1 MLLVASHAWS
11 HAKYLCHAIK
21 FNSTNELFPCI
32 SLMGVHFNWFLF
44 HLLRRNMCFLITSFH
59 LFKGNLVIF
68 PLILA
73 IFIFWLSQPFPSIF
87 AYLAL
92 GLYLAVWRVPLPED
106 STSYQYVVCLLQKY
120 CIKRFTDWLIVL
132 FRVAVVAMLSIFY
145 FWFAKAGGGGRG
157 CKNITLFF

>member
-1 MLLVASHAWS
+1 
-11 HAKYLCHAIK
+11 
-21 FNSTNELFPCI
+21 
-32 SLMGVHFNWFLF
+32 
-44 HLLRRNMCFLITSFH
+44 MCFLITSFH

-92 GLYLAVWRVPLPED
+92 GLYLAVWRVPLHED

-132 FRVAVVAMLSIFY
+132 FRVAVVAILSIFY
-145 FWFAKAGGGGRG
+145 FWFAKVGVGGRG
-157 CKNITLFF
+157 RGYKNITLFFSVRLNGYISTLSVVFQQQQINDGVLNYLPSE

>member
-1 MLLVASHAWS
+1 
-11 HAKYLCHAIK
+11 
-21 FNSTNELFPCI
+21 
-32 SLMGVHFNWFLF
+32 
-44 HLLRRNMCFLITSFH
+44 MCFLITSFH

-92 GLYLAVWRVPLPED
+92 GLYLAVWRVPLHED

-132 FRVAVVAMLSIFY
+132 FRVAVVAILSIFY
-145 FWFAKAGGGGRG
+145 FWFAKVGGRG
-157 CKNITLFF
+157 GGEGVAKTSLYSFSVRLNGYISTLSVVFQQQQINDGVLNYLPSE

>member
-1 MLLVASHAWS
+1 
-11 HAKYLCHAIK
+11 
-21 FNSTNELFPCI
+21 
-32 SLMGVHFNWFLF
+32 
-44 HLLRRNMCFLITSFH
+44 MCFLITSFH

-92 GLYLAVWRVPLPED
+92 GLYLAVWRVPLHED

-132 FRVAVVAMLSIFY
+132 FRVAVVAILSIFY
-145 FWFAKAGGGGRG
+145 FWFAKVGWGGGGGVAKTSLYSFSVRLNG
-157 CKNITLFF
+157 YISTLSVVFQQQQINDGVLNYLPSE